1 MSDVDKWLGII
12 GGVADT
18 NIGRRERGPSRSR
31 RRNQALLGVVGELW
45 RDFEVDRLNQKVD
58 NANIENLFEVA
69 RARKDLIQSKKA
81 NQQSQ
86 YLMDIAGREI
96 DYNDL
101 EALKSSPLGQK
112 AWIKTINSNN
122 QLKEISDLNPE
133 EQLLRSPASF
143 KRNLSRLEREGSDNK
158 ALKDLASSVNNLY
171 DSQLKNYQRILLQG
185 QASATDE
192 LAPFLQQAQ
201 QMKINFDPS
210 NASLLDIL
218 SGRVKRNITKQDAD
232 FDRFRAEFITQPQLE
247 AKETIAKLKKV
258 SPNNVQQ
265 AQEILNGQNREVF
278 QLGIPAQTVALLQ
291 AQPNSEKVWDQLNE
305 IITKGG
311 DKLSQEDVNSAANN
325 LISGFLSPNLTDT
338 QYNFAE
344 ILAGLRNKKIPEE
357 NISLIEDDLR
367 QFAALP
373 TSAALQS
380 RYTTLQEYQNW
391 QSTNKKML
399 EEAKI
404 NINKNIKNNKMRE
417 QMLQQLNI
425 FEQQISFDIQ
435 KAGMDQGGLGSL
447 IRDFSL
453 SAVSPN
459 NPRTVIQSLMDKYNS
474 KGNLINKGSV
484 FEAIANSEGD
494 ADEVRQDL
502 EDFSI
507 LASDPKNQSLF
518 AAFNIDILNNGIE
531 QYTQTDRVLASMDV
545 KRNLGSNL
553 EYLEQRKIMLEN
565 DNLTEQTLQ
574 EQEGYIKLQ
583 VDLLAAETMNN
594 NRLGV
599 RFVSNENKMA
609 FTLEYLKN
617 NFKQVGDDFFIPS
630 NDSAIALDFKQFLKN
645 VNFETV
651 GSLRF
656 NTKTNETQLTDEAIE
671 IITQNKNDSK
681 KLTLFLNNFI
691 NSSDIPAVQQKTLEN
706 ISIVLEDLGMGD
718 INKLY
723 DMDGNNLILK
733 SNIQVPKQQDISVT
747 QQEINDWKAMT
758 PHRKRM
764 SNEKVREIIKQN
776 KTPWFNAEAWSNRQ
790 EAISAARANKDN
802 QS

>member
-12 GGVADT
+12 GGVADM
-18 NIGRRERGPSRSR
+18 NVGRRERGPSRSR
-31 RRNQALLGVVGELW
+31 RRNQALLGVAGQLW
-45 RDFEVDRLNQKVD
+45 RDFEVDRLNEKVD
-58 NANIENLFEVA
+58 KANIENLFEVA
-69 RARKDLIQSKKA
+69 RARKDLIQAKKT

-86 YLMDIAGREI
+86 YLMDIAGRDI

-112 AWIKTINSNN
+112 AWVKTINNN
-122 QLKEISDLNPE
+122 DQLKEIIDLNPE

-158 ALKDLASSVNNLY
+158 ALKNLASSVNNLY
-171 DSQLKNYQRILLQG
+171 AAQLKNYQRTLLQG
-185 QASATDE
+185 QASVTDE

-201 QMKINFDPS
+201 KMKINFDPS

-218 SGRVKRNITKQDAD
+218 SGRVKRNITRQDAD
-232 FDRFRAEFITQPQLE
+232 FDRFRATFITQPQLE
-247 AKETIAKLKKV
+247 AKKTIAELKEV

-265 AQEILNGQNREVF
+265 AQEILNGQNKEVF
-278 QLGIPAQTVALLQ
+278 QLGIPAQTIALLQ
-291 AQPNSEKVWDQLNE
+291 AQPNSEKVWNQLNE

-338 QYNFAE
+338 QYAFAE
-344 ILAGLRNKKIPEE
+344 ILSGLKNKKVPEE
-357 NISLIEDDLR
+357 NISLIADDLR

-380 RYTTLQEYQNW
+380 RYATLEDYQNW
-391 QSTNKKML
+391 QSVNKKILSDAKVNIAKITNPRERKKML
-399 EEAKI
+399 E
-404 NINKNIKNNKMRE
+404 
-417 QMLQQLNI
+417 QLNI

-435 KAGMDQGGLGSL
+435 KAGIDEGALGSL
-447 IRDFSL
+447 IREFSL
-453 SAVSPN
+453 NAINPN
-459 NPRTVIQSLMDKYNS
+459 NPQTAIQSLMDKYNPE
-474 KGNLINKGSV
+474 GNLINKGGV
-484 FEAIANSEGD
+484 FEAISNAEGNT
-494 ADEVRQDL
+494 DEIQQDL
-502 EDFSI
+502 QDFSI

-531 QYTQTDRVLASMDV
+531 QYSQSDRTLASMDV
-545 KRNLGSNL
+545 TRNLSSNP
-553 EYLEQRKIMLEN
+553 EYVEQRRIMLEN
-565 DNLTEQTLQ
+565 DNLTEQMLRN
-574 EQEGYIKLQ
+574 QEGYIKLQ
-583 VDLLAAETMNN
+583 VDLLAAETINN

-599 RFVSNENKMA
+599 RYVSNENKMD

-617 NFKQVGDDFFIPS
+617 NFQLVNDNFFIPS
-630 NDSAIALDFKQFLKN
+630 NDSAIASDFKQFLKN

-651 GSLRF
+651 GSLRV

-671 IITQNKNDSK
+671 TITKNKNDSK

-691 NSSDIPAVQQKTLEN
+691 NSSDNSLVQQKTLEN
-706 ISIVLEDLGMGD
+706 ISIVLKDLGMGD
-718 INKLY
+718 INDLY

-733 SNIQVPKQQDISVT
+733 LNIQTPKQQDISVT
-747 QQEINDWKAMT
+747 QQEIDDWKAMT
-758 PHRKRM
+758 PHRKRT
-764 SNEKVREIIKQN
+764 SDEKVRETIKQN
-776 KTPWFNAEAWSNRQ
+776 KTPWFNAEAWSNR
-790 EAISAARANKDN
+790 EKAIIAARANKDN